1 MGIIMFLSRKKE
13 TAPSPGPVKPE
24 LDLYPILHVSE
35 SLRDYQHRLAL
46 NEVSSLGELQEI
58 QTAFDTVMA
67 ENEELKEK
75 LDSLHDIFQSVGE
88 VSARFHDVK
97 TDIAD
102 SVANAQK
109 QVAGLKDNSM
119 QVQNDFIEIHST
131 FTDFQAS
138 IQKIKECMSQI
149 IAIANQTNMLALNAS
164 IEAARAGEQGK
175 GFAVVAQEV
184 KNLASEI
191 KNLVSAV
198 DSSIGDVEA
207 GTEKLSS
214 SIAASQDSIG
224 KSIVQMDSAHEVFD
238 QIAAAAGGADSVQ
251 QQISETIEV
260 SESKLRDVSCFF
272 AEAEEQLTAV
282 SGHIRKANAL
292 GTTKSSM
299 FEDMDNML
307 SQIPPITAEL
317 EGKA

>member
-1 MGIIMFLSRKKE
+1 MFLSRKKE
-13 TAPSPGPVKPE
+13 TAPSYAPAKPE

-35 SLRDYQHRLAL
+35 SLKDYQHRLAI

-67 ENEELKEK
+67 ENEKLKEK

-97 TDIAD
+97 SDIAS
-102 SVANAQK
+102 SVTDAQK
-109 QVAGLKDNSM
+109 QVAGLKDNSV
-119 QVQNDFIEIHST
+119 QVQNDFIEIRST

-214 SIAASQDSIG
+214 SIAASQDSIDR
-224 KSIVQMDSAHEVFD
+224 KSVV
-238 QIAAAAGGADSVQ
+238 
-251 QQISETIEV
+251 
-260 SESKLRDVSCFF
+260 
-272 AEAEEQLTAV
+272 
-282 SGHIRKANAL
+282 
-292 GTTKSSM
+292 
-299 FEDMDNML
+299 
-307 SQIPPITAEL
+307 
-317 EGKA
+317 